1 MQTKPHYNQSMKT
14 ANATHPLLA
23 AATARLPQ
31 TIALV
36 RRMVEHE
43 SPSFNKNAV
52 DALGRKLGDELTR
65 RGATVKLHPAKQFG
79 DHLQADWPGA
89 RREKPIMLLGHF
101 DTVYDIGTLASMPWR
116 ESDGRL
122 HGPGVLDMKT
132 GIAQMLAAVDVLRE
146 TRGALTRPVRVL
158 LVTDEEVGSESS
170 RAIIERLAKQS
181 AAVLVCE
188 ASYGPQGHLKTAR
201 KGVGN
206 FMLRVTGVSAH
217 AGLDPEKGQSAIV
230 EMARQIT
237 RIAEFSDP
245 KRGLT
250 VNPGVVRGGTRTNVV
265 AENAQCDFDVRIS
278 KRVDEAL
285 IERKF
290 RSLKPVNRRCKLEV
304 TGGINRPPMER
315 TKDIAALF
323 ATAKQIGKG
332 LGMNFGEV
340 MVGGGSDGNLTAAL
354 GVPTLD
360 GLGAVGD
367 GAHARHEYVAV
378 DEIPRR
384 VALLARLIETI

>member
-1 MQTKPHYNQSMKT
+1 MKIAKT
-14 ANATHPLLA
+14 THPLLT
-23 AATARLPQ
+23 AATRRLPD
-31 TIALV
+31 TIALI

-43 SPSFNKNAV
+43 SPSFNKDAV
-52 DALGRKLGDELTR
+52 DGLGRKLADELR
-65 RGATVKLHPAKQFG
+65 QRGATVKVHPAKKFG

-89 RREKPIMLLGHF
+89 QSPKPGARSPKPILLLGHF
-101 DTVYDIGTLASMPWR
+101 DTVYEMGTLASMPWR
-116 ESDGRL
+116 ESGGRL
-122 HGPGVLDMKT
+122 QGPGVLDMKT
-132 GIAQMLAAVDVLRE
+132 GIAQMLAAIDLLRE
-146 TRGALTRPVRVL
+146 TRGALPRPVRVL

-170 RAIIERLAKQS
+170 RAVIERLAKQS

-206 FMLRVTGVSAH
+206 FTVRVTGVSAH

-230 EMARQIT
+230 ELAHQIT
-237 RIAEFSDP
+237 RIAAFSDP

-250 VNPGVVRGGTRTNVV
+250 VNPGVIRGGTRTNVV
-265 AENAQCDFDVRIS
+265 AENAECEIDVRIS
-278 KRVDEAL
+278 KRADEAV
-285 IERKF
+285 IDKKF
-290 RSLKPVNRRCKLEV
+290 RSLKPVNWRCRLEV

-315 TKDIAALF
+315 TKEIAALF
-323 ATAKQIGKG
+323 AKARQIGAE
-332 LGMNFGEV
+332 LGMKFGEV
-340 MVGGGSDGNLTAAL
+340 SVGGGSDGNLTAAL

-367 GAHARHEYVAV
+367 GAHARHEYVV
-378 DEIPRR
+378 IDEIPKR